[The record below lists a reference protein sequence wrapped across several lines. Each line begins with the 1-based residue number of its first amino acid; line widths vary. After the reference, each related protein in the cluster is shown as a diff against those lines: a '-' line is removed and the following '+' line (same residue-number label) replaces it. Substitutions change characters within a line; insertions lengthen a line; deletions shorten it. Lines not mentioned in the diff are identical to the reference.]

1 MLRGIPISLVSKTRI
16 GTDPFNRPVY
26 TETVE
31 TVENVLVGQP
41 TAEERLE
48 TYNLTGRKVAYTLG
62 IPKGDTH
69 VWEGQD
75 VILPSPYA
83 FAGRYHV
90 VGIPVSGIDELI
102 PLQWNTKVQVERY
115 G

>member
-1 MLRGIPISLVSKTRI
+1 MIHGIPISLVSKTQS

-41 TAEERLE
+41 TAEEAIE
-48 TYNLTGRKVAYTLG
+48 TLNLTGRKVTYVLG

-69 VWEGQD
+69 TWEGQD
-75 VILPSPYA
+75 VILPAP
-83 FAGRYHV
+83 FAGRYRV
-90 VGIPVSGIDELI
+90 IGIPVSGIDDMI
-102 PLQWNTKVQVERY
+102 PLSWNTKVQVERY